1 MKWYTG
7 YYANWRNY
15 SSDNFVTVAISRYL
29 PNNVKV
35 GAVCKSLAPSE
46 NLLSRYKNDKVTKT
60 EYVLE
65 YIDALCVLRDS
76 GKLSKILEKIK
87 KNFPEKDVVFLCYE
101 KKGEF
106 CHRQTLAIFLKNFY
120 GLEVKEL

>member
-1 MKWYTG
+1 MKWYTS

-29 PNNVKV
+29 PKNVKV

-46 NLLSRYKNDKVTKT
+46 DLLNRYKNDEVSKT
-60 EYVLE
+60 EYILE
-65 YIDALCVLRDS
+65 YSDMLCALRDS
-76 GKLSKILEKIK
+76 GKLAKILEKIK
-87 KNFPEKDVVFLCYE
+87 TRFSEKDVVFLCYE
-101 KKGEF
+101 KKGDF
-106 CHRQTLAIFLKNFY
+106 CHRHCLAKFLEDFY